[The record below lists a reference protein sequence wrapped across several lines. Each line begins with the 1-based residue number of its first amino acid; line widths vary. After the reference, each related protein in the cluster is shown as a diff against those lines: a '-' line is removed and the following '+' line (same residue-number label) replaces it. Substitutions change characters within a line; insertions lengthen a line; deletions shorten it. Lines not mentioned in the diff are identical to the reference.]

1 MKTTQI
7 TLFGKL
13 KKWAPKGSIE
23 VAIDP
28 EMNPRLLREV
38 VAAELKKMNS
48 SFIGISEL
56 LSSAVANESRIL
68 QEDETLGDSN
78 EFSLLPPVC
87 GG

>member
-23 VAIDP
+23 VAIHS
-28 EMNPRLLREV
+28 EMNPRLLKEA

-48 SFIGISEL
+48 SFLGISEL
-56 LSSAVANESRIL
+56 LSSAIANESRIL
-68 QEDETLGDSN
+68 QEDELLGNSN

>member
-23 VAIDP
+23 VVIDP
-28 EMNPRLLREV
+28 EMNPRLLREA

-56 LSSAVANESRIL
+56 LSSAIANESRIL
-68 QEDETLGDSN
+68 QEDELLGNSN

>member
-13 KKWAPKGSIE
+13 KKWAPEGSIE
-23 VAIDP
+23 VAIYS
-28 EMNPRLLREV
+28 EMNPRHLREA
-38 VAAELKKMNS
+38 VAAELKKVNS
-48 SFIGISEL
+48 SFLGISEL
-56 LSSAVANESRIL
+56 LSSAVADESHIL
-68 QEDETLGDSN
+68 QEDENLGESN